1 MAHALSAAVN
11 STGWSHN
18 HSDNSLKHFL
28 KLARNTTVLYRT
40 RVNPL
45 SFSQCWF
52 HGLFEYQDWTEK
64 SKKRESVVVFL
75 WEKPLSV
82 VFSSIRD
89 EFNKTFASVIY
100 KCSFCFRTLKTIA
113 TLVAYTCRSI
123 IELTPGVFTFWSEK
137 SFCYAGMNFT
147 DSVTILQANWF
158 RVASLARWARLR
170 ITLPSHN
177 HVSTKNQ
184 RRSVVLW
191 ALATSA
197 KEKLV
202 PNTFKMSGK
211 KLLFYSFIERVTKSN
226 GRVVGVWFVNRD

>member
-89 EFNKTFASVIY
+89 EFNLTFASVIY
-100 KCSFCFRTLKTIA
+100 RCSFCFWTLKTIA

-123 IELTPGVFTFWSEK
+123 IKLIWPQVFSRSGRKNRFVLQTWTSQ
-137 SFCYAGMNFT
+137 T
-147 DSVTILQANWF
+147 VTILQANWF
-158 RVASLARWARLR
+158 RVGSLVRWASLYF
-170 ITLPSHN
+170 TQS
-177 HVSTKNQ
+177 
-184 RRSVVLW
+184 
-191 ALATSA
+191 
-197 KEKLV
+197 
-202 PNTFKMSGK
+202 
-211 KLLFYSFIERVTKSN
+211 
-226 GRVVGVWFVNRD
+226 

>member
-11 STGWSHN
+11 SAGWSHN

-52 HGLFEYQDWTEK
+52 HGLFEHQDWTEK

-82 VFSSIRD
+82 IFSSIRD

-100 KCSFCFRTLKTIA
+100 KCSFCFWTLKTIA
-113 TLVAYTCRSI
+113 TLV
-123 IELTPGVFTFWSEK
+123 EVLLNWSDPRC
-137 SFCYAGMNFT
+137 F
-147 DSVTILQANWF
+147 
-158 RVASLARWARLR
+158 
-170 ITLPSHN
+170 
-177 HVSTKNQ
+177 HV
-184 RRSVVLW
+184 
-191 ALATSA
+191 
-197 KEKLV
+197 
-202 PNTFKMSGK
+202 
-211 KLLFYSFIERVTKSN
+211 
-226 GRVVGVWFVNRD
+226 VVGKIVLFRRHELHRQCHHFASELISGRLTCALSKSLLYPVITTFQPKISEEVLFCELLLHQSKKSSSLTLSKCLAKNYCFTLSLSV

>member
-18 HSDNSLKHFL
+18 HGDNSLKHFL

-82 VFSSIRD
+82 VFGSIRD
-89 EFNKTFASVIY
+89 EFNNTFASVIY

-123 IELTPGVFTFWSEK
+123 IKLTPGVFTFWSEK
-137 SFCYAGMNFT
+137 WFCLVCRHELHRQCHHFGSELISGSLTCALSKSLHNFT
-147 DSVTILQANWF
+147 QS
-158 RVASLARWARLR
+158 
-170 ITLPSHN
+170 
-177 HVSTKNQ
+177 
-184 RRSVVLW
+184 
-191 ALATSA
+191 
-197 KEKLV
+197 
-202 PNTFKMSGK
+202 
-211 KLLFYSFIERVTKSN
+211 
-226 GRVVGVWFVNRD
+226 

>member
-1 MAHALSAAVN
+1 MQQSIVQDEATITVIIPWNTSWNSQETRLSCIEHVWIRSPSPN
-11 STGWSHN
+11 VGFTGC
-18 HSDNSLKHFL
+18 
-28 KLARNTTVLYRT
+28 
-40 RVNPL
+40 L
-45 SFSQCWF
+45 SIKI
-52 HGLFEYQDWTEK
+52 ERK
-64 SKKRESVVVFL
+64 KAKKRESVVVFL

-82 VFSSIRD
+82 VFGSIRD

-158 RVASLARWARLR
+158 RVASLARRASLC

-184 RRSVVLW
+184 WRSVVLW

-197 KEKLV
+197 KEKFV

-226 GRVVGVWFVNRD
+226 GRVVGVWFVIRD

>member
-82 VFSSIRD
+82 VFSSIRN
-89 EFNKTFASVIY
+89 EFSKTFASVIY

-113 TLVAYTCRSI
+113 TLVEVLLNWPQVFSRSGRKNRFVMQAW
-123 IELTPGVFTFWSEK
+123 TSQTVSP
-137 SFCYAGMNFT
+137 FCKRT
-147 DSVTILQANWF
+147 DF
-158 RVASLARWARLR
+158 
-170 ITLPSHN
+170 
-177 HVSTKNQ
+177 
-184 RRSVVLW
+184 
-191 ALATSA
+191 
-197 KEKLV
+197 
-202 PNTFKMSGK
+202 G
-211 KLLFYSFIERVTKSN
+211 
-226 GRVVGVWFVNRD
+226 